1 MRTFGNRPVGSLV
14 LATFALG
21 VGSAAVALTTTVNF
35 AAPVVTVI
43 DPTTSMASVGSGDFT
58 GDGIPDVVTVID
70 GGSAEDIAV
79 YPGTASGAFGT
90 GILTDIRSTGS
101 QEHGLAVGDVNG
113 DGRLDVIVGSYV
125 PADKIVVAL
134 GDGDGTFTLGTSVSV
149 SRTPWTLAL
158 GDMTGDGNLD
168 IVMGAYDGF
177 LGILAGSGNGSFGAA
192 TYTGSALPDY
202 AQQLALGDVNNDGK
216 LDVATANGAPTAPDP
231 TTTSVAYG
239 NGTGGFASVTTVDIT
254 AINSQVI
261 SAVGVGIGDF
271 DGDGF
276 GELAVNVNAN
286 SSQSGLFL
294 INPRTSTG
302 TRYGWNASPAQV
314 VVGDVTNDGLPDA
327 ITAWS
332 GDDRLVIW
340 PGLGDGTL
348 AATPYAQVMGVSPSM
363 FQPGANTPMLANF
376 GGDGDTD
383 VIVAGES
390 YAIATVMNLASSS
403 SPGRYSSPYQFTYLA
418 PDDSTC
424 IGPNVVEGNSWVTL
438 PSASARCGP
447 ADSTVIGWTIPGQ
460 DWAFPPGYRVFAIE
474 SQNFTAVVSGIEIIY
489 DANVALADTC
499 TPNNVV
505 GANDADRTVS
515 AWVPRADIAQARFAT
530 SAACS
535 PPGYQLAGWTDRSSG
550 TTYRPDDPVPS
561 SWADASLT
569 RHRLYATWGKAT
581 PSAR

>member
-21 VGSAAVALTTTVNF
+21 VGSAAVAVTTTVNF
-35 AAPVVTVI
+35 APPVLTVI
-43 DPTTSMASVGSGDFT
+43 DPYSFLTSVGSGDFT

-90 GILTDIRSTGS
+90 GILTDISSTGT
-101 QEHGLAVGDVNG
+101 QERGLAVGDVNS
-113 DGRLDVIVGSYV
+113 DGNLDVLFGEYAPDDEVHI
-125 PADKIVVAL
+125 AF
-134 GDGDGTFTLGTSVSV
+134 GDGTGLFTIDPTTISGTPLA
-149 SRTPWTLAL
+149 PWLLAL
-158 GDMTGDGNLD
+158 GDLDNDGDLDLVIRFATGYMEFYLNNGSGTFTGSSATGMDTDPRQL
-168 IVMGAYDGF
+168 
-177 LGILAGSGNGSFGAA
+177 ILA
-192 TYTGSALPDY
+192 
-202 AQQLALGDVNNDGK
+202 DVNNDGN
-216 LDVATANGAPTAPDP
+216 LDVV
-231 TTTSVAYG
+231 TTDGSDITVSIAYG
-239 NGTGGFASVTTVDIT
+239 NGLG
-254 AINSQVI
+254 
-261 SAVGVGIGDF
+261 GVGSFTNLDLSVLDPDILTTSGVGAADF
-271 DGDGF
+271 DGDGLL
-276 GELAVNVNAN
+276 ELAVTVNGN
-286 SSQSGLFL
+286 SAAAGLYI
-294 INPRTSTG
+294 INPRVTPLAG
-302 TRYGWNASPAQV
+302 IFRPWNATPAMATT
-314 VVGDVTNDGLPDA
+314 GDVTGDGIPDA

-340 PGLGDGTL
+340 PGLGDGTV
-348 AATPYAQVMGVSPSM
+348 ASTPYNEVMGVSPAAG
-363 FQPGANTPMLANF
+363 QPGAYMPMLANF

-418 PDDSTC
+418 PDGSTC

-474 SQNFTAVVSGIEIIY
+474 SQNFTAVVSGIEIVY

-550 TTYRPDDPVPS
+550 TTYWPDDPVPS

-569 RHRLYATWGKAT
+569 RHRLYAMW
-581 PSAR
+581 SAR